1 MTNDITAAIETAL
14 RRVSDAASLD
24 EIDAVSGETLGKKG
38 VLGGLKASLA
48 NIDDLEERKAV
59 GRSLNEGFASVS
71 AAIDER
77 RQELIAVERASQVA
91 GERLDLT
98 EGILHPEVICISS
111 HKPGKNSKMFL
122 SVSASPLPRA
132 QKWRP
137 TGTTLRLST

>member
-14 RRVSDAASLD
+14 QRVTDAASLD

-48 NIDDLEERKAV
+48 NIDDIEERKAV

-77 RQELIAVERASQVA
+77 RQELIAVE
-91 GERLDLT
+91 
-98 EGILHPEVICISS
+98 
-111 HKPGKNSKMFL
+111 
-122 SVSASPLPRA
+122 
-132 QKWRP
+132 
-137 TGTTLRLST
+137 